1 MTMQLSDKKTTCE
14 THKSSSINRWGR
26 SLYMSLKTMAPTPLG
41 AGPTLAWEGGFK
53 RNILG
58 TTIIDQIMN
67 EAAKARMA

>member
-26 SLYMSLKTMAPTPLG
+26 SLYMSLKTMAPPPQG
-41 AGPTLAWEGGFK
+41 EGPKLAWEGGFQ
-53 RNILG
+53 RHIQG